1 MEIYDTPY
9 SIRLSAADK
18 VCLRELAHQL
28 QRSQAGTL
36 RLLLHETFKA
46 FLDIPTDTP
55 SYPDR
60 EPEQVTDH

>member
-36 RLLLHETFKA
+36 RLLLRESLKA
-46 FLDIPTDTP
+46 LQDTP
-55 SYPDR
+55 TYIPSSPD
-60 EPEQVTDH
+60 QVSERDDAR